1 MIMGVIQF
9 SCHVPWRP
17 LSSVWQAFIS
27 NGKRSVIWEPICS
40 GLCVHLTSEWYAVE
54 PSLFPSILLGFSS
67 PFNVRRRSI
76 TYITLLNITSCKMIG
91 KNLAAS
97 IDSIVLFFSMLI
109 VTSMAQGS
117 VWSHCEA
124 CLISQPSTLSLKCL
138 LHPYLFLSVC
148 FFFLEYYSCFK
159 SSQECHDSVD
169 LIIPNMVETLKIT
182 NAGITENDFLTN
194 NITIPD
200 VNQRHSICLC
210 AHRGT
215 SLYKMCCVFL
225 FKAWTLRTN
234 MHKYNRLF
242 YSESMNVTNF
252 SSQDQERKINWI

>member
-1 MIMGVIQF
+1 MGVIQF

-40 GLCVHLTSEWYAVE
+40 GLCVHLTSEWYALE
-54 PSLFPSILLGFSS
+54 LPLFPSILLGFSS
-67 PFNVRRRSI
+67 PFNVRGRSI
-76 TYITLLNITSCKMIG
+76 TYITFLNITSCKLIG
-91 KNLAAS
+91 KYLAAS
-97 IDSIVLFFSMLI
+97 IDFYCVVVFSMLI

-117 VWSHCEA
+117 VWNHCEA
-124 CLISQPSTLSLKCL
+124 CLISQPYTFILKCL
-138 LHPYLFLSVC
+138 LHPYLFFSVC
-148 FFFLEYYSCFK
+148 FFSSLEYYSCFK

-200 VNQRHSICLC
+200 VDQRHSICLC
-210 AHRGT
+210 AVRGT
-215 SLYKMCCVFL
+215 SLHKMCCAFS
-225 FKAWTLRTN
+225 FEAGTLRTN
-234 MHKYNRLF
+234 MHMYNR
-242 YSESMNVTNF
+242 
-252 SSQDQERKINWI
+252 